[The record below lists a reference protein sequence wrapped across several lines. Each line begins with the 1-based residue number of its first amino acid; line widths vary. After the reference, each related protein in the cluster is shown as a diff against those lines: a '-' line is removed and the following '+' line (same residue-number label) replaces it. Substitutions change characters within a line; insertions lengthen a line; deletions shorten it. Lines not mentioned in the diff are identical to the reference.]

1 MLLRGLGLADTG
13 NPGWGSKKVDDFL
26 SLRGAKNLFGPEG
39 KLASSP
45 TDHQVRLN
53 DGELEALKTAALVLH
68 ENRESLSSQ
77 QIIAFTRI
85 DRALTNHDEVLRY
98 AADVE
103 AARSL
108 LALQKKQ

>member
-1 MLLRGLGLADTG
+1 
-13 NPGWGSKKVDDFL
+13 
-26 SLRGAKNLFGPEG
+26 
-39 KLASSP
+39 
-45 TDHQVRLN
+45 
-53 DGELEALKTAALVLH
+53 VLH

-103 AARSL
+103 ATRSL